1 MKQINSSF
9 LDGAILPTLLRF
21 SFPVLL
27 ALILQALYG
36 AVDLWAVG
44 KFGTTADI
52 SAVATGSQTMQILTG
67 LITGLST
74 GATVLLGIYIGS
86 KKPDDAAKVVG
97 SSIFVFTILGVIL
110 TIATVLAAPWL
121 ARVTNAPDE
130 AFAKTVS
137 YIRICGAGSLF
148 IVAYNLISAI
158 FRGLGDSKSPLYFVI
173 IACVINIMGDI
184 ILTKYIPMGAA
195 GTAIAT
201 VMAQAVSVILSIIL
215 IRMKGLPFAFTK
227 AHLHPHRKISDN
239 ILMLG
244 TPIALQSM
252 CNEISYLVILGFVNT
267 LGEVASAGVGIAEKL
282 AMFIL
287 LIPTA
292 YMQSIA
298 AFVAQNCGAGLT
310 ERAKK
315 SMWLGMMLS
324 TFLGSIFAYFSIFHG
339 PKLSML
345 FIRADETAV
354 LQAAAEFL
362 KATSI
367 ECFILSAAYCLV
379 GYFNGTKHTNFVML
393 QSMLSIFVVKLPYAW
408 FASSHATPSI
418 FQIGMAGAFAAA
430 FELLACLWYYNR
442 LKKDDEAPT
451 LQCIT
456 PS

>member
-1 MKQINSSF
+1 MKQMHSNF
-9 LDGAILPTLLRF
+9 LNGAILPTMLRF
-21 SFPVLL
+21 SVPVLL

-74 GATVLLGIYIGS
+74 GATVLLGIYIGR
-86 KKPDDAAKVVG
+86 KKPDDTAKVVG

-227 AHLHPHRKISDN
+227 AHLHPHRKISDS

-244 TPIALQSM
+244 P
-252 CNEISYLVILGFVNT
+252 
-267 LGEVASAGVGIAEKL
+267 
-282 AMFIL
+282 
-287 LIPTA
+287 
-292 YMQSIA
+292 
-298 AFVAQNCGAGLT
+298 
-310 ERAKK
+310 
-315 SMWLGMMLS
+315 
-324 TFLGSIFAYFSIFHG
+324 
-339 PKLSML
+339 
-345 FIRADETAV
+345 
-354 LQAAAEFL
+354 
-362 KATSI
+362 
-367 ECFILSAAYCLV
+367 
-379 GYFNGTKHTNFVML
+379 TKHV
-393 QSMLSIFVVKLPYAW
+393 
-408 FASSHATPSI
+408 
-418 FQIGMAGAFAAA
+418 
-430 FELLACLWYYNR
+430 
-442 LKKDDEAPT
+442 
-451 LQCIT
+451 
-456 PS
+456 

>member
-9 LDGAILPTLLRF
+9 LNGAILPTLLRF

-44 KFGTTADI
+44 MFAATADI
-52 SAVATGSQTMQILTG
+52 SAVATGSQTMQI
-67 LITGLST
+67 ITGLVTGLAT
-74 GATVLLGIYIGS
+74 GATVLLGIYIGR

-110 TIATVLAAPWL
+110 SIAIVLAAPWL
-121 ARVTNAPDE
+121 ARITNAPPE
-130 AFAKTVS
+130 AFAKTVA

-201 VMAQAVSVILSIIL
+201 VTAQAVSVILSIIL
-215 IRMKGLPFAFTK
+215 IRRKALPFDFSK
-227 AHLHPHRKISDN
+227 AHLQPQSQISGS
-239 ILMLG
+239 ILKLG
-244 TPIALQSM
+244 TPIAMQSM
-252 CNEISYLVILGFVNT
+252 CNEISYLVILGFVNA
-267 LGEVASAGVGIAEKL
+267 LGEVASAGVGIAEKI

-292 YMQSIA
+292 YMQSIS
-298 AFVAQNCGAGLT
+298 AFVAQNEGAGLT

-315 SMWLGMMLS
+315 SLWLGMMLS
-324 TFLGSIFAYFSIFHG
+324 TLLGSIFAYFSIFHG
-339 PKLSML
+339 TRLSTL
-345 FIRADETAV
+345 FIKADETAV
-354 LQAAAEFL
+354 LLAAAEFL

-456 PS
+456 P

>member
-9 LDGAILPTLLRF
+9 LNGAILPTLLRF

-44 KFGTTADI
+44 KFAATADI
-52 SAVATGSQTMQILTG
+52 SAVATGSQTMQI
-67 LITGLST
+67 ITGLVTGLAT
-74 GATVLLGIYIGS
+74 GATVLLGIYIGR

-110 TIATVLAAPWL
+110 TIAIVLAAPWL
-121 ARVTNAPDE
+121 ARITNAPPE
-130 AFAKTVS
+130 AFAKTVA

-195 GTAIAT
+195 GTSIA
-201 VMAQAVSVILSIIL
+201 SVILSIIL
-215 IRMKGLPFAFTK
+215 IRRKALPFDFSK
-227 AHLHPHRKISDN
+227 AHLQPQSQISGS
-239 ILMLG
+239 ILKLG
-244 TPIALQSM
+244 TPIAMQSM
-252 CNEISYLVILGFVNT
+252 CNEISYLVILGFVNA
-267 LGEVASAGVGIAEKL
+267 LGEVASAGVGIAEKI

-292 YMQSIA
+292 YMQSIS
-298 AFVAQNCGAGLT
+298 AFVAQNEGAGLT

-315 SMWLGMMLS
+315 SLWLGMMLS
-324 TFLGSIFAYFSIFHG
+324 TIFAYFSIFHG
-339 PKLSML
+339 TRLSTL
-345 FIRADETAV
+345 FIKADETAV
-354 LQAAAEFL
+354 LLAAAEFL

-379 GYFNGTKHTNFVML
+379 GYFNGTKHTNFVMI
-393 QSMLSIFVVKLPYAW
+393 QSLLSIFVVKLPYAGV
-408 FASSHATPSI
+408 ASSHAVPSI
-418 FQIGMAGAFAAA
+418 FQIGMAGALAAA
-430 FELLACLWYYNR
+430 FELFACLWYYNR
-442 LKKDDEAPT
+442 LKKDDKTPT

-456 PS
+456 P